1 MIKRFVNHRLKKLYR
16 LFTRREKIKSLGL
29 LFLMII
35 NALMEM
41 VGIGAIPAFILVV
54 ASPEKVMAH
63 PVTGPI
69 TQWFGIETGR
79 ELLVVGSIGL
89 IVFFVAKGLL
99 SSLIHYIKIR
109 FVQHKFMQLSHRLF
123 SMYMLAPYSFYLSR
137 NSAELLRNVN
147 SETQIIIQNVF
158 VPLLSIA
165 LSGIT
170 MFFILGLLLTVE
182 PLFSLI
188 AVGGLGGLS
197 WAFMRL
203 IKKKT
208 AKYGQDEV
216 AQRNISNKV
225 VLQGLAGLKDIRVL
239 GRELSFLNQYA
250 ESIRRKAK
258 AQFFRSFIQSLQ
270 RPVFEAITVA
280 GVLGL
285 ALILTMR
292 DESIESIIAV
302 LGLFAA
308 ATYRLMPIFRDLM
321 IDITTLRYSI
331 YSIDPVYDDLMRLK
345 NKTEKPSEQKDPAFS
360 FKKEIT
366 LEDVSYVYPNSSE
379 QAIRDISIRI
389 PRGSA
394 IALVGKS
401 GAGKTT
407 LVDALLGLL
416 RIQQGMIKVDGMD
429 IYSDTR
435 AWQKNI
441 GYIPQFIYLTD
452 DTLLRNVALGL
463 EDREID
469 MEKFRQATEAAQ
481 LSELVESLPEKEHT
495 MLGERGVR
503 LSGGQRQRVG
513 IARALYHNPELLIMD
528 EGTSALDSITEKYI
542 IDSIERLKGERTVVL
557 IAHRLTTVKNCDVIY
572 FMENGRITDQG
583 TYDELYRTNESFRG
597 MAGEQTAAT

>member
-379 QAIRDISIRI
+379 QAIRDIGIRI

-416 RIQQGMIKVDGMD
+416 KIQQGTIKVDGSD
-429 IYSDTR
+429 IYADTR
-435 AWQKNI
+435 AWQRNI

-463 EDREID
+463 EDHEID

-597 MAGEQTAAT
+597 MTGEQTTAT

>member
-1 MIKRFVNHRLKKLYR
+1 MIKRFINHRLKKLYR

-29 LFLMII
+29 LFLMIA

-109 FVQHKFMQLSHRLF
+109 FVQHKFMQLSHQLF

-225 VLQGLAGLKDIRVL
+225 VLQGLAGLKDVRVL

-331 YSIDPVYDDLMRLK
+331 YSIDPVYDDLVRLK

-416 RIQQGMIKVDGMD
+416 RIQQGTIRVDEND
-429 IYSDTR
+429 IYADTR
-435 AWQKNI
+435 AWQRNI

-463 EDREID
+463 EDHEID

-481 LSELVESLPEKEHT
+481 LSELVESLPDKEHT
-495 MLGERGVR
+495 MLGERGIR

-597 MAGEQTAAT
+597 MTGEQTAAT